1 MDTNSNTNTNERTNT
16 ETLYLSRW
24 GPAAR
29 RRPPSQSSPIP
40 ALTSSFDVEGE
51 AASMSGGLEAK
62 LPDRHRESLL
72 TSVTATMITR

>member
-40 ALTSSFDVEGE
+40 ALMSNFGVEGE
-51 AASMSGGLEAK
+51 AASMREGLEAK
-62 LPDRHRESLL
+62 LLDPRLESLL